1 MNFDYSHFLNTP
13 GKDKWENLGL
23 NRRAGV
29 AVPLFSVRSS
39 KSVGIGEIMDLKYV
53 VRWCKKTGLSI
64 IQLLPLNEVG
74 FDFVP
79 YNCIS
84 SFALEPMYLSLY
96 ELKDVNI
103 ALHKKRIREV
113 KKEFRITGDKRVDY
127 RIKQQKLDLLWD
139 IFRTNYVFGSKKFL
153 NFKNKN
159 EYWLED
165 YATYKVLKEQHNG
178 KSWEE
183 WEDAFRNRRKET
195 LASFRKLHLKKIE
208 FYKWVQ
214 WQLYEQLR
222 KIKRYATRNNV
233 LIIGDIPYLV
243 ARDSAD
249 TWTYKN
255 FFKLE
260 FSAGAPPDMYFAFG
274 QRWGSPPYNRVAL
287 EEDGFTYL
295 KNKLKYAENFYH
307 LYRIDH
313 FVGLFRLWTIDI
325 NSPEER
331 KGLDGFFDPQ
341 DENTWEETGLKIL
354 RPMFDSTEMMPVA
367 EDLGI
372 VPECSYKVLWE
383 YGIPGI
389 NVQRWTKDPGFE
401 YNFLAPE
408 YYRINSVSTL
418 STHDSSSLVEWW
430 HTEAGTI
437 DRKMFETYCLS
448 KGFDKYQVGYLL
460 DSLFDKEKSN
470 AFRLYWNSSVDSIEK
485 LLTIVGRLW
494 GEVWELV
501 NAYRETYREK
511 EKFLEYIECEID
523 PATSNTVFCR
533 KAIKKNLETAS
544 VFCINL
550 FQEWLCLDE
559 NFLRIMLHKPH
570 RINYPGVI
578 NDENWTTVIP
588 FSLEKILTLEINQE
602 IKTLV
607 SESGRLLN

>member
-1 MNFDYSHFLNTP
+1 MNFDYTHFLNTP
-13 GKDKWENLGL
+13 SKNKWENLGL
-23 NRRAGV
+23 KRRAGV
-29 AVPLFSVRSS
+29 VIPLFSVRSS
-39 KSVGIGEIMDLKYV
+39 KSTGIGEIMDLKYV
-53 VRWCKKTGLSI
+53 IQWCKKTGLSI

-74 FDFVP
+74 FDFAP

-96 ELKDVNI
+96 ALKDVNL
-103 ALHKKRIREV
+103 ALHKKSIRKL
-113 KKEFRITGDKRVDY
+113 KKDFRLSSDKKIDY
-127 RIKQQKLDLLWD
+127 RIKQQKLEVLWD
-139 IFRTNYVFGSKKFL
+139 IFKTNYVSGSKKFL
-153 NFKNKN
+153 NFKKKN

-165 YATYKVLKEQHNG
+165 YAIYKVLKEQHNG
-178 KSWEE
+178 KSWED
-183 WEDAFRNRRKET
+183 WEDDFKKRKEES
-195 LASFRKLHLKKIE
+195 LQAFQKVHMKKIE
-208 FYKWVQ
+208 FYKWLQ

-222 KIKRYATRNNV
+222 KIKRYAVRNNV
-233 LIIGDIPYLV
+233 LIMGDIPYLV

-274 QRWGSPPYNRVAL
+274 QRWGSPPYNRIAL
-287 EEDGFTYL
+287 ESDGFTYL

-307 LYRIDH
+307 LFRIDH

-325 NSPEER
+325 NSPDER
-331 KGLDGFFDPQ
+331 KGLDGFFDPA
-341 DENTWEETGLKIL
+341 DENIWEETGLKIL
-354 RPMFDSTEMMPVA
+354 RPMFESTEMMPVA

-389 NVQRWTKDPGFE
+389 NVQRWTKDQNYE

-408 YYRINSVSTL
+408 FYRINSVSTL

-437 DRKMFETYCLS
+437 DKKMFETYCIS
-448 KGFDKYQVGYLL
+448 KGFDKLQIESLL
-460 DSLFDKEKSN
+460 SNLFDQEKSN

-485 LLTIVGRLW
+485 LLMIVGRLW

-501 NAYRETYREK
+501 NAYRETYKEK
-511 EKFLEYIECEID
+511 EKFLVYIGYDID
-523 PATSNTVFCR
+523 SETSNTMFF
-533 KAIKKNLETAS
+533 KNALKKNLETAS

-550 FQEWLCLDE
+550 LQEWLCLDE

-588 FSLEKILTLEINQE
+588 FSLEKIQALKINQE
-602 IKTLV
+602 IKELV
-607 SESGRLLN
+607 LESKRL

>member
-1 MNFDYSHFLNTP
+1 MSFNYSHFLNTP
-13 GKDKWENLGL
+13 GRNKWEKLGL
-23 NRRAGV
+23 IRRAGV
-29 AVPLFSVRSS
+29 TIPLFSVRSS

-53 VRWCKKTGLSI
+53 VKWCKKTGLSI

-74 FDFVP
+74 FDFTP

-96 ELKDVNI
+96 ALKDVNLS
-103 ALHKKRIREV
+103 LHKKNIR
-113 KKEFRITGDKRVDY
+113 KLKNEFRITGSNRVDY

-139 IFRTNYVFGSKKFL
+139 IFRTNYVSGSKKFL
-153 NFKNKN
+153 KFKNKN
-159 EYWLED
+159 QYWLED
-165 YATYKVLKEQHNG
+165 YATYKVLKEQNNH

-183 WEDAFRNRRKET
+183 WEDDFKNRNEEKLT
-195 LASFRKLHLKKIE
+195 VFRKLHLKRIE

-222 KIKRYATRNNV
+222 KIKRYAMRNNV

-243 ARDSAD
+243 ARDSTD

-274 QRWGSPPYNRVAL
+274 QRWGSPPYNRTAL
-287 EEDGFTYL
+287 ETDGFSYL
-295 KNKLKYAENFYH
+295 TNKLKYAENFYH

-313 FVGLFRLWTIDI
+313 FVGLFRLWTINV
-325 NSPEER
+325 NSPEDR
-331 KGLDGFFDPQ
+331 RGLDGFFDPPDQ
-341 DENTWEETGLKIL
+341 NSWEETGLKIL
-354 RPMFDSTEMMPVA
+354 KPMFESTEMMPIA

-389 NVQRWTKDPGFE
+389 NVQRWTKDPNFE
-401 YNFLAPE
+401 YNFTAPE

-448 KGFDKYQVGYLL
+448 KGFDITQINYLI
-460 DSLFDKEKSN
+460 DNLFNQEKSN
-470 AFRLYWNSSVDSIEK
+470 ALRLLWNSSVDSIEK

-501 NAYRETYREK
+501 NSYRETYKEK
-511 EKFLEYIECEID
+511 EKFLQYIGYDID
-523 PATSNTVFCR
+523 FETCDTTFCR
-533 KAIKKNLETAS
+533 KSLKKNLDTAS
-544 VFCINL
+544 IFCINL
-550 FQEWLCLDE
+550 LQEWLCLDE
-559 NFLRIMLHKPH
+559 NFLRLMLHKPH

-588 FSLEKILTLEINQE
+588 FPLEKILTLKINQE

-607 SESGRLLN
+607 LESERS